1 MVLEQMTSSYSFG
14 IPPYQQ
20 FNKKLFFFKFERNET
35 HFKTPIIAFD
45 NFWMIIL

>member
-1 MVLEQMTSSYSFG
+1 MFLEQMASSYSFG

-35 HFKTPIIAFD
+35 NFETPIIAFD
-45 NFWMIIL
+45 NILMIIL